1 MSVDLNFGEYDP
13 GSNYIEDPVL
23 VAAQYPGADTDPNTN
38 PNVVGDANS
47 PFKRGDVFVNQT
59 QMDPSAGI
67 AGLKKFVTDNK
78 SFLAGAGALASVYGG
93 GTNADKK
100 TGYQGVIPTLAAS
113 RSMIAAPPTRAQ
125 GYRPGAG
132 GIDYGGDVS
141 YKLAPGMDPYA
152 NLSGTSG
159 SAAGANLTTPGGLT
173 SLPANVATAVSNA
186 VTGGTK
192 AVTPPVVPPKVVTPT
207 PATNLGSAGYQAAI
221 KSGLTPTQYYGN
233 INQWL
238 IDNPRASRAEID
250 AIMAKIGVSQE
261 DLQKALGTANFS
273 DYTKYG
279 LTHGQG
285 LQELNFKI
293 ADWVEKN
300 PFATSQ
306 EIKDAM
312 KAAGVNQE
320 DVSRGINALSASA
333 GKEAAIVGG
342 MGLDQLYKNILD
354 YQAAGHTPEEIAA
367 ALAATGLEQRDLNAA
382 QKYAKEKG
390 YVGNPKSEA
399 ATFNY
404 LGNTNQAVDT
414 KATNATAASNV
425 NTNTSVVQP
434 PVTEQPV
441 APVTPTKPTDT
452 EIFKFLTDNPTLSDE
467 VIAAIMNDTG
477 LKPEDIARAT
487 GSKIADVQSRYDAVT
502 PTIPVVSETAAT
514 PTSVETLTAPVVTTP
529 VIEQPSFEQPS
540 FEPSAEQ
547 PVVQQ
552 PVVQEVQ
559 QPVVQNTAAAPAALD
574 TKNDIYQYF
583 ADPATQAALAAGD
596 TQSIAQTM
604 QALGWSPAEVAAATG
619 ANPADVQ
626 AAYDAA
632 LGRPD
637 TSYMQAATGGY
648 LGYAEGGMAKGR
660 YLQGETDGMADKLP
674 ARIGNDQPAALS
686 HGEFVI
692 PADVVSHMGNG
703 NSDAGAKK
711 LYQMMDKIRM
721 ARTGNKKQGK
731 KINPDKFMP
740 GGLAQAYANGGAVKH
755 FETGGTATAAKNY
768 NAGLAGVESNLSNW
782 AGPYVTNMLG
792 QGQALAN
799 MPYQAYMGQLTA
811 GESPLQTSAFSNA
824 AALETPASIGTAATN
839 AGAIG
844 TKAQGLAYTPTTFE
858 NQYKAPAAYQ
868 PTTSSFDASQAQAY
882 MNPYLQ
888 ASLNPQLEEARRQ
901 SQITQTQNAGKM
913 AQAGAFGGG
922 RQAIL
927 DAETQRNLGTN
938 LANITGQGYNTAY
951 GNAMSQF
958 NADQARKMQ
967 EAQFGAQQGMA
978 GAQLG
983 AQYGLAG
990 QQAGEQSKQFGAGF
1004 GLQGLQTGLQAAQAQ
1019 GSLGAQ
1025 QSQADINNLNAQLA
1039 AGAQQR
1045 GIESEGIA
1053 ADKAQFEEARANPYK
1068 MVQYQQSLL
1077 QGLPLAAQSYQGIEP
1092 SALLKASQG
1101 ATTVNALLKNLG
1113 LA

>member
-1 MSVDLNFGEYDP
+1 MLKKSKNPVRHFDAGDYIV
-13 GSNYIEDPVL
+13 GSIGSENDPVGL
-23 VAAQYPGADTDPNTN
+23 GSADIDPINLGNMTINPASDPNMN
-38 PNVVGDANS
+38 PNVLGDANS

-59 QMDPSAGI
+59 PIDASSGI

-78 SFLAGAGALASVYGG
+78 SFLAGAGALASAYGG

-141 YKLAPGMDPYA
+141 YTLAPGMDPYA

-159 SAAGANLTTPGGLT
+159 SAAGANLTTPGSSIVT
-173 SLPANVATAVSNA
+173 PAGTT
-186 VTGGTK
+186 VTPGSTTVTPGGT
-192 AVTPPVVPPKVVTPT
+192 KVVTPITTT
-207 PATNLGSAGYQAAI
+207 PGGTKTTVVGGTDTTKTNVASKGYQDALKA
-221 KSGLTPTQYYGN
+221 GLTPTQYYGN

-238 IDNPRASRAEID
+238 VDNPRASRAQID
-250 AIMAKIGVSQE
+250 AIMAQVGVSKE
-261 DLQKALGTANFS
+261 DLQKALGTSNFS
-273 DYTKYG
+273 DFTKYG
-279 LTHGQG
+279 LVNDGKG
-285 LQELNFKI
+285 LQELNFAI
-293 ADWVEKN
+293 SNWVEKN
-300 PFATSQ
+300 PYATAQ
-306 EIKDAM
+306 EIKDIM
-312 KAAGVNQE
+312 KASGATQE
-320 DVSRGINALSASA
+320 DIGRGLNALSASA
-333 GKEAAIVGG
+333 GKEAAVVGG

-354 YQAAGHTPEEIAA
+354 YQSKPRTPEEIAA

-382 QKYAKEKG
+382 QKYAKDKG

-399 ATFNY
+399 ANFDY
-404 LGNTNQAVDT
+404 LANT
-414 KATNATAASNV
+414 KAADTSTK
-425 NTNTSVVQP
+425 NTSVANTSAVNTSLADTLAAVNSNAGTSAVDVP
-434 PVTEQPV
+434 TSNAV
-441 APVTPTKPTDT
+441 ADVASVVSNTTPAASAPTSYYD
-452 EIFKFLTDNPTLSDE
+452 EGAGMEMLYPTTVANNVSSTP
-467 VIAAIMNDTG
+467 AA
-477 LKPEDIARAT
+477 
-487 GSKIADVQSRYDAVT
+487 IADVVQAAST
-502 PTIPVVSETAAT
+502 PTVVQD
-514 PTSVETLTAPVVTTP
+514 TTP
-529 VIEQPSFEQPS
+529 DNSGKLSE
-540 FEPSAEQ
+540 
-547 PVVQQ
+547 
-552 PVVQEVQ
+552 
-559 QPVVQNTAAAPAALD
+559 
-574 TKNDIYQYF
+574 IYQYF
-583 ADPATQAALAAGD
+583 AMPETQAALASGD
-596 TQSIAQTM
+596 TRSIAETM
-604 QALGWSPAEVAAATG
+604 QALGYSPAEVAQATG
-619 ANPADVQ
+619 SNPAEVQ

-632 LGRPD
+632 LGIGKED
-637 TSYMQAATGGY
+637 TSYMQ
-648 LGYAEGGMAKGR
+648 YAEGGEIAMAKGR

-674 ARIGNDQPAALS
+674 ARIGRDQPAALS

-740 GGLAQAYANGGAVKH
+740 GGLAQAYAAGGQIQH
-755 FETGGTATAAKNY
+755 FQEGGAAKNY
-768 NAGLAGVESNLSNW
+768 AAGLTGVESNLSNW

-799 MPYQAYMGQLTA
+799 MPYQAYMGQLSG
-811 GESPLQTSAFSNA
+811 GESPLQASAFSNA
-824 AALETPASIGTAATN
+824 AGLETPSSIGTAATS
-839 AGAIG
+839 AGTIG
-844 TKAQGLAYTPTTFE
+844 TKAQGLAYSPTTFD
-858 NQYKAPAAYQ
+858 NQYTAPGAYS
-868 PTTSSFDASQAQAY
+868 PTTSAFDATQAQAY

-888 ASLNPQLEEARRQ
+888 ASLNPQLDEARRQ
-901 SQITQTQNAGKM
+901 SQITQAQNASKM
-913 AQAGAFGGG
+913 TQAGAFGGG

-927 DAETQRNLGTN
+927 DAETQRSLGSN

-958 NADQARKMQ
+958 NADQQRKMQ
-967 EAQFGAQQGMA
+967 EAQFGSGQGMA
-978 GAQLG
+978 NAQLR

-1019 GSLGAQ
+1019 GSLGVQ
-1025 QSQADINNLNAQLA
+1025 QNQADINNLNAQLT

-1077 QGLPLAAQSYQGIEP
+1077 QGLPLAAQSYQGISP
-1092 SALLKASQG
+1092 SALTQAAQG
-1101 ATTVNALLKNLG
+1101 ASTVNALLKNLG